1 MSYESYN
8 AYLSVTKST
17 PSEIYKDEFQEL
29 VNSEYENTTTLK
41 EVLHNGNPIT
51 VRVVGKFN
59 AETLSRRNDNY
70 QKIIFRTPDYEVK
83 VGDIFEFDGAKWI
96 CTDVTYTTVSKSC
109 TVTKSYYDLNVYKN
123 GILYKVPCFVE
134 DITRLYSM
142 GTDENKYII
151 QPSTDIIIR
160 VPNNEVT
167 VLIERDEIYKIGL
180 SNYKVIDISDIINP
194 GLIVLKCEWT
204 AEKQDLPKYNINIL
218 NGDNIQV
225 NLNDTLVVNCVVL
238 DGDKV
243 LSPTPP
249 LVYASS
255 DETIATIDKS
265 GVVNILSTG
274 VVTFTVSLKDNE
286 NIKNSIIVEF
296 IDEPQ
301 HNYMVII
308 SGNISIVKGRT
319 ATYTAKFTDNGIPVS
334 MLSEFWLTDDLGN
347 PTTLAIITEHD
358 SVANT
363 CVVTAGNT
371 LGYVK
376 LWCKDTEGN
385 VEPQFL
391 RIQIKNIF

>member
-1 MSYESYN
+1 MSYEAYN

-29 VNSEYENTTTLK
+29 VNSEYENTTTIK

-59 AETLSRRNDNY
+59 TETLSKRNDNY

-83 VGDIFEFDGAKWI
+83 VGDIFEFDGVKWI

-123 GILYKVPCFVE
+123 GILYKVPCIIE
-134 DITRLYSM
+134 DVTRLYSM
-142 GTDENKYII
+142 GVDETRFNI
-151 QPSTDIIIR
+151 QPSTDIIVR
-160 VPNNEVT
+160 VPHNEIT
-167 VLIERDEIYKIGL
+167 ELIKRDEVYKIGI
-180 SNYKVIDISDIINP
+180 NHYKVIDISDVINP
-194 GLIVLKCEWT
+194 GLIILKCEWT

-218 NGDNIQV
+218 NGNNIQV
-225 NLNDTLVVNCVVL
+225 SVSDNFVINCVVL

-255 DETIATIDKS
+255 DETIATIDEN

-301 HNYMVII
+301 HNYRVII
-308 SGNISIVKGRT
+308 SGNTSIVKGRT

-347 PTTLAIITEHD
+347 PTTLATIIEQD

>member
-1 MSYESYN
+1 MAYESYN

-17 PSEIYKDEFQEL
+17 PSDIYKDEFQEL
-29 VNSEYENTTTLK
+29 VNAEYENTTTLK
-41 EVLHNGNPIT
+41 TVLHNGNSIA
-51 VRVVGKFN
+51 VRVVDKFN
-59 AETLSRRNDNY
+59 AETLSRQNENY
-70 QKIIFRTPDYEVK
+70 QKIIFRTPDYVVS
-83 VGDIFEFDGAKWI
+83 VGDIFEFDNAKWI
-96 CTDVTYTTVSKSC
+96 CTDISSTVVSKSC
-109 TVTKSYYDLNVYKN
+109 TVTKANNEIKVYKN
-123 GILYKVPCFVE
+123 NILYKVPCIVE
-134 DITRLYSM
+134 DATRLYSM

-167 VLIERDEIYKIGL
+167 VLIKRDEVYKIGL
-180 SNYKVIDISDIINP
+180 SNYKVVDISDIINP
-194 GLIVLKCEWT
+194 GLLILKCTWS
-204 AEKQDLPKYNINIL
+204 AEEQHLPNYSINIL

-225 NLNDTLVVNCVVL
+225 NISDSFQIQCEVL
-238 DGDKV
+238 DRDKV

-255 DETIATIDKS
+255 DETIATIDES

-286 NIKNSIIVEF
+286 NIKSSIIVEF

-308 SGNISIVKGRT
+308 SGNTSIVKGRT

-347 PTTLAIITEHD
+347 PTTLATITEQD

-363 CVVTAGNT
+363 CVVTTGNT

>member
-1 MSYESYN
+1 MAYESFD

-29 VNSEYENTTTLK
+29 VNAEYENTTTLK
-41 EVLHNGNPIT
+41 EVLHNGNPII

-59 AETLSRRNDNY
+59 TETLSKRNDNY
-70 QKIIFRTPDYEVK
+70 QKIIFKTPDYEVK

-123 GILYKVPCFVE
+123 GILYKVPCVVE

-142 GTDENKYII
+142 GTDETKYII
-151 QPSTDIIIR
+151 QPSTNIIVR

-167 VLIERDEIYKIGL
+167 TLIKRDEIYKIGL

-194 GLIVLKCEWT
+194 GLIILKCEWT

-225 NLNDTLVVNCVVL
+225 NVSDTLVINCVVL

-255 DETIATIDKS
+255 DETIATIDES

-296 IDEPQ
+296 IDESQ

-308 SGNISIVKGRT
+308 SGNTSIVKGRT
-319 ATYTAKFTDNGIPVS
+319 TTYTA
-334 MLSEFWLTDDLGN
+334 
-347 PTTLAIITEHD
+347 
-358 SVANT
+358 
-363 CVVTAGNT
+363 
-371 LGYVK
+371 
-376 LWCKDTEGN
+376 
-385 VEPQFL
+385 
-391 RIQIKNIF
+391 

>member
-1 MSYESYN
+1 MNIRKEWMSDNQYFGNNYPNNLLLDEAKRRFDVQRYQSLEGYDVIIDG
-8 AYLSVTKST
+8 VT
-17 PSEIYKDEFQEL
+17 E
-29 VNSEYENTTTLK
+29 
-41 EVLHNGNPIT
+41 
-51 VRVVGKFN
+51 RVVIQNHTNSLNQSKY
-59 AETLSRRNDNY
+59 DK
-70 QKIIFRTPDYEVK
+70 KIHCTIDSNIHTGSIVEWQNK
-83 VGDIFEFDGAKWI
+83 KWL
-96 CTDVTYTTVSKSC
+96 VVSKI
-109 TVTKSYYDLNVYKN
+109 YDNLAYKTASILECNSTLNVYKN
-123 GILYKVPCFVE
+123 SILYKVPCIVE
-134 DITRLYSM
+134 DAIRLYSM
-142 GTDENKYII
+142 GADENKYII

-167 VLIERDEIYKIGL
+167 TLIKRDEVYQIGL
-180 SNYKVIDISDIINP
+180 SNYKVVDISDIINP
-194 GLIVLKCEWT
+194 GLLILKCTWS
-204 AEKQDLPKYNINIL
+204 AEDQHLPNYSINIL

-225 NLNDTLVVNCVVL
+225 NISDSFQIQCEVL

-255 DETIATIDKS
+255 DETIAIIDES

-308 SGNISIVKGRT
+308 SGNTSIVKGRT

-347 PTTLAIITEHD
+347 PTTLATITEHD

-376 LWCKDTEGN
+376 LWCKDTEGK